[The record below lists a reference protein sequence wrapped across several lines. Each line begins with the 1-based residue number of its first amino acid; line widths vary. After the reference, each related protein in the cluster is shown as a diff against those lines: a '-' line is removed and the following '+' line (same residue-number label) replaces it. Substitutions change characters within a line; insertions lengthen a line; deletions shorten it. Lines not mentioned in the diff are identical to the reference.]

1 MLDKQTPAA
10 PHRFWFCHLF
20 LAMASAACVAS
31 AFMGSAFMAS
41 AFSVAASITHLVS
54 AEVIKGLFSTLRM
67 WTTVAVMWIEPVIN
81 VAAEVMGAVEP
92 RAGSDEHVA
101 GEPFGTIVPIWGAV
115 VWGGVV
121 VAIGASRLCSD
132 IDGDLSRCRA
142 RNAQQSGNQDGKGK
156 DF

>member
-20 LAMASAACVAS
+20 LA
-31 AFMGSAFMAS
+31 MAS

-92 RAGSDEHVA
+92 RAGSDEPAAVK
-101 GEPFGTIVPIWGAV
+101 PLGTVVPIWGAV

-121 VAIGASRLCSD
+121 VAIRASRLCSD

-142 RNAQQSGNQDGKGK
+142 RNAQRSGNQDGKGK